1 MRLSTSLFNGS
12 VVNEMLRDQSA
23 LALTQQQL
31 STGKSVNT
39 PADNPA
45 AAVQILGLT
54 NANSQY
60 QQYIANGQS
69 ANTRLTMQE
78 QALAD
83 ATTTM
88 QAIRDL
94 VVQANN
100 GTNNASDNKA
110 IATQIQSLEEQ
121 LQGIGNRQDAQ
132 GDYLFSGYATGAQPF
147 VRGSSGSMQ
156 YVGDSGARTI
166 QLDAGTTVQLG
177 DPGSAIFM
185 GVPTGNGVFTTSAGS
200 TNSGAAVVDTGS
212 ITDRSA
218 WVPGQYTV
226 SFADASHWSVSD
238 SAGNPVTDA
247 SGNPV
252 QGTYDGKGGT
262 VTFNGV
268 QIGISGAAAAGD
280 TFAVSPST
288 RESVFDTLDR
298 VVGALNAPAGG
309 VAARARLS
317 SSLGGALQQLDQASG
332 QVSTVTSN
340 VGARLAMISSLQT
353 TLASRSTAVSS
364 QISQLGDVDY
374 VKATALYS
382 QQYLALQAAQASF
395 AQVGQLSLFKYL

>member
-1 MRLSTSLFNGS
+1 MRLSSSMFNGS
-12 VVNEMLRDQSA
+12 VVTEMLRDQSA

-45 AAVQILGLT
+45 AAVQIATLT

-60 QQYIANGQS
+60 QQYITNGQS

-88 QAIRDL
+88 QSIRDL
-94 VVQANN
+94 VVQANS
-100 GTNNASDNKA
+100 GTNSASDNQA
-110 IATQIQSLEEQ
+110 IATQIQDLEAQ

-132 GDYLFSGYATGAQPF
+132 GDYLFSGYSTGAQPF
-147 VRGSSGSMQ
+147 VRGSSGSIQ
-156 YVGDSGARTI
+156 YVGDSGSRSI
-166 QLDAGTTVQLG
+166 QVDAGTTVQLG

-185 GVPTGNGVFTTSAGS
+185 GVPTGNGVFTTAAGS
-200 TNSGAAVVDTGS
+200 ANTGAAIVDPGS
-212 ITDRSA
+212 ITNRSA
-218 WVPGQYTV
+218 WVSGQYTITF
-226 SFADASHWSVSD
+226 SDPSHWSVSD
-238 SAGNPVTDA
+238 AGGNPVTDA
-247 SGNPV
+247 SGAPV
-252 QGTYDGKGGT
+252 QGTYDGKAGA
-262 VTFNGV
+262 VSFNGIQV
-268 QIGISGAAAAGD
+268 AISGAAAAGD
-280 TFAVSPST
+280 TFTVAPSG

-298 VVGALNAPAGG
+298 LVGALNTSGSG
-309 VAARARLS
+309 SGARAKLS
-317 SSLGGALQQLDQASG
+317 SALGGALQQIDQASS
-332 QVSTVTSN
+332 QISTVTSN
-340 VGARLAMISSLQT
+340 VGARLSMISTIES
-353 TLASRSTAVSS
+353 TLNARSTTVSS
-364 QISQLGDVDY
+364 QISHLGDVDY

>member
-1 MRLSTSLFNGS
+1 MRLSSSMFNGS
-12 VVNEMLRDQSA
+12 VVTEMLRDQSA

-39 PADNPA
+39 AADNPA
-45 AAVQILGLT
+45 AAVQIATLT
-54 NANSQY
+54 TTNSQY

-94 VVQANN
+94 VVQANS
-100 GTNNASDNKA
+100 GTNSANDNKA
-110 IATQIQSLEEQ
+110 LATQIQDLEAQ

-132 GDYLFSGYATGAQPF
+132 GDFLFSGYATGAQPF
-147 VRGSSGSMQ
+147 VRGSSGSIQ
-156 YVGDSGARTI
+156 YVGDSGTRAI
-166 QLDAGTTVQLG
+166 QLDASTSVQLG
-177 DPGSAIFM
+177 DAGSSIFM
-185 GVPTGNGVFTTSAGS
+185 GVPTGNGVFTTAA
-200 TNSGAAVVDTGS
+200 GAANAGAAIIDTGS

-218 WVPGQYTV
+218 WVPGQYTITF
-226 SFADASHWSVSD
+226 SDPGHWSVAD
-238 SAGNPVTDA
+238 AAGNPVTDA
-247 SGNPV
+247 SGAPV
-252 QGTYDGKGGT
+252 QGIYDGKSGA
-262 VTFNGV
+262 VAFNGIQV
-268 QIGISGAAAAGD
+268 AISGAAAAGD
-280 TFAVSPST
+280 SFSVAPSG

-298 VVGALNAPAGG
+298 LVGALNAPAAGTG
-309 VAARARLS
+309 ARAKLS
-317 SSLGGALQQLDQASG
+317 SALGGALQQIDQAST
-332 QVSTVTSN
+332 QISTATSN
-340 VGARLAMISSLQT
+340 VGARLAMIGSIAT
-353 TLASRSTAVSS
+353 TLSARSTTVSS
-364 QISQLGDVDY
+364 QISHLGDVDY